1 VDFAEEQVDD
11 DGEDPEEEIVYDVVV
26 CFLAF
31 VGHGGRGCC
40 SCRALSCVC
49 LACILCAMVE
59 VEGCGPEASR
69 VLCGCVRLILGAIC
83 RCREVA
89 CHDEAKSGQT
99 DMAWRV
105 RESLVNK

>member
-1 VDFAEEQVDD
+1 
-11 DGEDPEEEIVYDVVV
+11 
-26 CFLAF
+26 
-31 VGHGGRGCC
+31 
-40 SCRALSCVC
+40 
-49 LACILCAMVE
+49 MVE